1 MSEQLQLRRGTAAQV
16 AANIPAQGEAWVDTD
31 HNRLVI
37 GDGATS
43 GGWPAPRM
51 VEVAQYAVGA
61 KAVNANVVGDNA
73 MVILLPPGFTRYRI
87 VRVNAF
93 NPSLSLSA
101 TFAALYTAAS
111 AGGVAVCGPQ
121 ALSGLNNPGG
131 PGTSGNAIDLTL
143 ALPAAT
149 FFSAA
154 TLFLRTTIAQ
164 GAAATFD
171 VSLVFQPL
179 N

>member
-1 MSEQLQLRRGTAAQV
+1 M
-16 AANIPAQGEAWVDTD
+16 
-31 HNRLVI
+31 
-37 GDGATS
+37 
-43 GGWPAPRM
+43 
-51 VEVAQYAVGA
+51 
-61 KAVNANVVGDNA
+61 
-73 MVILLPPGFTRYRI
+73 
-87 VRVNAF
+87 RVNAF
-93 NPSLSLSA
+93 NPSLALSA
-101 TFAALYTAAS
+101 AFAALYTAAS
-111 AGGVAVCGPQ
+111 AGGIAICAPQ
-121 ALSGLNNPGG
+121 ALSGLTSVAG

-149 FFSAA
+149 FFSSA